1 LKINYVLLAPW
12 IILSL
17 PPSALSQQ
25 SILVVVIVT
34 IVGLL
39 GMVLG
44 NKTAIVLA
52 SVSLLLLII
61 WGKIASDINKLAQP
75 DSALLLLQFL
85 LVIFL
90 MEASTTAL
98 TFGSTMK
105 KLEGKKD
112 DISAE
117 ARMRAIEWGGAQLF
131 SLGKLTVAAFGLSLG
146 LLIIG
151 SIISVSFNQL
161 AFSGILVLASVIVIF
176 ILLTYGRE
184 PESRNEITDQFP
196 LTHSS

>member
-1 LKINYVLLAPW
+1 MIVMRLLKINYVLLAPW

-17 PPSALSQQ
+17 PPIALSQQ
-25 SILVVVIVT
+25 SVLVVVIVT

-44 NKTAIVLA
+44 NKTAILLA
-52 SVSLLLLII
+52 SVSLLLLIV
-61 WGKIASDINKLAQP
+61 WGKIASDINKLPQP
-75 DSALLLLQFL
+75 DSALLLLQFM

-90 MEASTTAL
+90 MEASATAL
-98 TFGSTMK
+98 TFSSTMK

-117 ARMRAIEWGGAQLF
+117 SRMRAIEWGRVQLF

-146 LLIIG
+146 LLIMG
-151 SIISVSFNQL
+151 SIVSVSFNQL
-161 AFSGILVLASVIVIF
+161 AFRGILVLAAVIAIF
-176 ILLTYGRE
+176 ILLTYRRE
-184 PESRNEITDQFP
+184 PESRNGASE
-196 LTHSS
+196 